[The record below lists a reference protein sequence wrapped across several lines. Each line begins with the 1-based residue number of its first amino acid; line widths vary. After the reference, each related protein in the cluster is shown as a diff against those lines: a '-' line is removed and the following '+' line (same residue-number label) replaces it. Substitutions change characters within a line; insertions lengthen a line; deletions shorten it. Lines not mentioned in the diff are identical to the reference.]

1 MAENKFEKFI
11 VRDAVQPFPQMGGN
25 LNSPFVS
32 GGPDLMKAIEGAIP
46 NFALYY
52 VLRAGMFMEGP
63 HYHTNDE
70 YLMFISSDPHDMKN
84 LGAVVQVRVEHLHRA
99 GSLCQD
105 FFQGVQKVIFV
116 KGLLHHLGLPFEPF
130 EDVLAAGDEE
140 HRYLRRQ
147 PLDVVVDVDAAKV
160 GQDHVEEHRRRL
172 APAVPQLR
180 QAVDAVF

>member
-1 MAENKFEKFI
+1 MAENKYEKYI

-52 VLRAGMFMEGP
+52 VKRAGMFMETP

-84 LGAVVQVRVEHLHRA
+84 LGAVVQVAYGEEWEKVEFSTSALVY
-99 GSLCQD
+99 
-105 FFQGVQKVIFV
+105 FP
-116 KGLLHHLGLPFEPF
+116 KGLQHCPIHVKKMDRPFLFGHFWPMAEESNFLP
-130 EDVLAAGDEE
+130 GN
-140 HRYLRRQ
+140 
-147 PLDVVVDVDAAKV
+147 
-160 GQDHVEEHRRRL
+160 
-172 APAVPQLR
+172 
-180 QAVDAVF
+180 

>member
-11 VRDAVQPFPQMGGN
+11 VRDAIQPFPQMGGN

-52 VLRAGMFMEGP
+52 VLRTGMFMEGP

-84 LGAVVQVRVEHLHRA
+84 LGAVVQVAYGEEWEKVEFSTSALVH
-99 GSLCQD
+99 
-105 FFQGVQKVIFV
+105 FP
-116 KGLLHHLGLPFEPF
+116 KGLQHCPIYVKTMDRPFLFGHFWPMGEESNFLP
-130 EDVLAAGDEE
+130 GN
-140 HRYLRRQ
+140 
-147 PLDVVVDVDAAKV
+147 
-160 GQDHVEEHRRRL
+160 
-172 APAVPQLR
+172 
-180 QAVDAVF
+180 